1 MKRTIIILLA
11 LAIGWATGLAAAQS
25 GGFDWRAFEGQTI
38 HVQLIQNVFAN
49 TIRPRV
55 ADFEALTGIK
65 VELEVL
71 PEDQGRDRVRVELQ
85 AGSSEMDVFWGEPS
99 RFGQMFVA
107 NGWYEPL
114 GAYVED
120 SALTH
125 PDFDWPHDWLPAT
138 VAGSTIAGLVVGVP
152 VDRQTAPVL
161 AYRKDILADLGIA
174 VPTTFDE
181 LTEAIGAAHAG
192 TPDDVYGITLRGRA
206 AQTTSRVAPIIAE
219 FGGAWE
225 DLDGN
230 PAIATPEA
238 IAGISWYG
246 DMLRLYGPPGAAN
259 LAWPDSNA
267 IFLGGKAVFTIE
279 DSVNAAR
286 ALDPALSVIGDT
298 IGFAAMPLGPGGLAA
313 RSNDP
318 CTLPAIWALSMSS
331 FSDSKGAAW
340 YFIQWATSTE
350 NQIAY
355 LERGRP
361 AARDSA
367 FFSDEFAVYRNA
379 NLPEYWDVLLEAT
392 ATLCY
397 RNPQFGPPS
406 IVDQG
411 RARDI
416 IGEVVVTAIL
426 GGDVPAAARA
436 AQEELEFL
444 KARQ

>member
-1 MKRTIIILLA
+1 VPPYQTGQRCTCPRCGAEIVVPDSA
-11 LAIGWATGLAAAQS
+11 APSPAQGDRQADASVTSATPAGSVASAAAT
-25 GGFDWRAFEGQTI
+25 A
-38 HVQLIQNVFAN
+38 
-49 TIRPRV
+49 
-55 ADFEALTGIK
+55 
-65 VELEVL
+65 
-71 PEDQGRDRVRVELQ
+71 
-85 AGSSEMDVFWGEPS
+85 
-99 RFGQMFVA
+99 
-107 NGWYEPL
+107 
-114 GAYVED
+114 
-120 SALTH
+120 
-125 PDFDWPHDWLPAT
+125 AT
-138 VAGSTIAGLVVGVP
+138 AA
-152 VDRQTAPVL
+152 QTAPPP
-161 AYRKDILADLGIA
+161 ASAAAPTPTAPKPA
-174 VPTTFDE
+174 VSY
-181 LTEAIGAAHAG
+181 
-192 TPDDVYGITLRGRA
+192 DDVYGITLRGRA